1 MVVWSRKSVK
11 LPDGRNNTERWSHL
25 MRSTD
30 EGKSW
35 TYFST
40 IGPGGEPAVCRLSAT
55 EQTAVIRGDR
65 NSRMKQM
72 FSRDSGKTWTQPME
86 LEVGKVLPDLVL
98 MSNGALACAFGRP
111 ASCLMFS
118 LDGGQTWPSHHV
130 ISEKVGFNY
139 TSIREI
145 SPGRL
150 LYIHDAPKM
159 NAMMIDV
166 EVVK

>member
-1 MVVWSRKSVK
+1 
-11 LPDGRNNTERWSHL
+11 
-25 MRSTD
+25 
-30 EGKSW
+30 
-35 TYFST
+35 
-40 IGPGGEPAVCRLSAT
+40 
-55 EQTAVIRGDR
+55 
-65 NSRMKQM
+65 
-72 FSRDSGKTWTQPME
+72 
-86 LEVGKVLPDLVL
+86 
-98 MSNGALACAFGRP
+98 MSNGVLACSYGRP

-118 LDGGQTWPSHHV
+118 LDGGQTWPVHHV

-159 NAMMIDV
+159 NAMVIEV